1 MGKIYNRHATFFLK
15 HVWLCK
21 RNTNMQIV
29 VGLMKISFII
39 HTYTFPIMGEYYW
52 VMRNFSLI
60 WKKETCLKLPNTN
73 FHTVNH
79 FTSYNFSECYSFQN
93 KRLISGWVREI
104 HYMDSYICSL
114 LMYLLFF
121 SKNNIWFPGV
131 IFKFKDLH
139 VESFQTNSIIFN
151 DLGKYKSLWP
161 LSYPS

>member
-29 VGLMKISFII
+29 VGLTKISFII

-121 SKNNIWFPGV
+121 FP
-131 IFKFKDLH
+131 K
-139 VESFQTNSIIFN
+139 IIFDFLELFLN
-151 DLGKYKSLWP
+151 SKTYM
-161 LSYPS
+161 